1 LTDNERHTCFERRS
15 LKDDELFVSSKDEKR
30 ERIFTDDDEL
40 DPDVL
45 ENGEVYQP
53 STTFQLKAM
62 MYHAGILTETGAEPS
77 RIDPN
82 EDVWRLLEAV

>member
-1 LTDNERHTCFERRS
+1 MST
-15 LKDDELFVSSKDEKR
+15 KDEKR
-30 ERIFTDDDEL
+30 ERVFTVNDEL

-62 MYHAGILTETGAEPS
+62 MFHVGILTDKGREPS
-77 RIDPN
+77 KIDPT
-82 EDVWRLLEAV
+82 EDVWRLSETV